1 MRWDELEV
9 KEALRN
15 YICKFMYIYDIQE
28 NIVILSVYSTSPL
41 EKVLAA
47 LEQLYGKL
55 KYRAYMAQGDM
66 LPIILGTQKPW
77 FLNQSIKR
85 FQHIIIWIMAPG
97 KSGEYTYRETLLPD
111 QYFKRG

>member
-1 MRWDELEV
+1 LTRKVFIFYVNPEKMNTVSLLRLVHMGVYTTYEVFFLEEMTWDDLEV

-41 EKVLAA
+41 ERVLGA

-55 KYRAYMAQGDM
+55 KYRAYMAQEG
-66 LPIILGTQKPW
+66 G
-77 FLNQSIKR
+77 
-85 FQHIIIWIMAPG
+85 WICD
-97 KSGEYTYRETLLPD
+97 GE
-111 QYFKRG
+111 

>member
-1 MRWDELEV
+1 MTRKVFIFYVNPEKMNTVSLPRLVHMGVYTTYEVFFLEEMRWDELEV

-55 KYRAYMAQGDM
+55 KYRAYMAQEWD
-66 LPIILGTQKPW
+66 
-77 FLNQSIKR
+77 
-85 FQHIIIWIMAPG
+85 WICD
-97 KSGEYTYRETLLPD
+97 GE
-111 QYFKRG
+111 